1 MTLNREHIELAV
13 KNIAAYGDT
22 DVFPYPFE
30 THIFHDKPQ
39 DVVSLIENM
48 DKNYS
53 DWIVRYPPNYVKSL
67 STSGYVGFRSPS
79 QIDPFWNAYFLA
91 LTISIADEIEAS
103 RIPTASKSVFSY
115 RISMDRTSGAL
126 FDSKIG
132 WHEFHEESLIRAKDA
147 GFVLTCDISDF
158 YSRVYHH
165 RLENSLSDASE
176 ALPTIQRI
184 IGLLAKF
191 SAGKSYG
198 IPIGG
203 PASRI
208 LAESLLN
215 RVDKLLRLERISFCR
230 FVDDYHL
237 FAASKEQA
245 YSYLVTLSK
254 LLVNN
259 EGLSLQKTKT
269 RILSKDE
276 FVAIS
281 PVGDGNEV
289 ESVAEKEVADF
300 QRLRIRYDPYAPTA
314 DEDYLA
320 LCEEINKF
328 DIVAMLGRQLLKP
341 RVDEALTRQLIKAIK
356 FLSPSSREGAIL
368 SLIKNI
374 STLYPIFPTIAMLF
388 IQVLNDLSLPT
399 RAIVFDTLRGLIRSQ
414 SYIVSVSA
422 NLAYAI
428 RVLGYDSSLETEML
442 LAEIYRGRHDDMIK
456 RDTIC
461 AMMRPAN
468 RGWISDLKINYN
480 SSTPWEKRAL
490 VVASYLLGDEGRHWR
505 QAISNQLSPMDKLVQ
520 SWAAERKQAH
530 KLEGP
535 L

>member
-1 MTLNREHIELAV
+1 MALNKDSIELAV
-13 KNIAAYGDT
+13 KNIATYGDT

-30 THIFHDKPQ
+30 NHIFHDKPESI
-39 DVVSLIENM
+39 VSLIENM
-48 DKNYS
+48 DRDFEVWLFN
-53 DWIVRYPPNYVKSL
+53 YPPTYVKSL

-91 LTISIADEIEAS
+91 LTISLADDIEAS
-103 RIPTASKSVFSY
+103 RIPTASNTVFSY
-115 RISMDRTSGAL
+115 RVSMDHVSGAL
-126 FDSKIG
+126 FDPYIG
-132 WHEFHEESLIRAKDA
+132 WHQFQNESLNRAKA
-147 GFVLTCDISDF
+147 SGFVLTCDISDF

-165 RLENSLSDASE
+165 RLENSLADASTDI
-176 ALPTIQRI
+176 PTIQRI
-184 IGLLAKF
+184 IKLLAKF
-191 SAGKSYG
+191 SDGKSYG

-215 RVDKLLRLERISFCR
+215 RVDKLLRLEGIPFCR

-237 FAASKEQA
+237 FAQSKEQA

-254 LLVNN
+254 LLVDN

-269 RILSKDE
+269 RIASKDE
-276 FVAIS
+276 FMAVS
-281 PVGDGNEV
+281 PIGDGNEV
-289 ESVAEKEVADF
+289 ESVAEKEAADF

-314 DEDYLA
+314 NEDYLA

-341 RVDEALTRQLIKAIK
+341 RVDESLTRQLVKAIK
-356 FLSPSSREGAIL
+356 FLSPSSRDGAIV
-368 SLIKNI
+368 SLTKNI

-388 IQVLNDLSLPT
+388 IQVIGDMSVST
-399 RAIVFDTLRGLIRSQ
+399 RTIVFETLRSLIRSQ

-428 RVLGYDSSLETEML
+428 RVLGYDASLETATLM
-442 LAEIYRGRHDDMIK
+442 AELYKSNHDDMIR
-456 RDTIC
+456 RDIIC
-461 AMMRPAN
+461 AMMRTAN
-468 RGWISDLKINYN
+468 RPWISNLKKNYN
-480 SSTPWEKRAL
+480 SSAPWEKRAF

-505 QAISNQLSPMDKLVQ
+505 RAISNQLSPMDKLVNE
-520 SWAAERKQAH
+520 WAADRKQAN